1 MKKLK
6 QLSSYLDPKRLIR
19 FKDMNIIISICIF
32 VIASFILGGPVGR
45 NKIAAE
51 DRILENYNYQVLSEI
66 PNTSDAR
73 NIINKIIT
81 KECKVNDRKVL
92 ECSSFNG
99 EFYNVLSFETEY
111 GIKKNIHFVIDI
123 FDISTVYI
131 GKVDPNYEPRE
142 RFILDEIGY
151 AENTEDYLIRFASDS
166 LYFQAHPFGIN
177 SLGKKHG
184 NITLKTEVN
193 QVYYQ
198 SVLPD
203 FAIDS
208 ENLTPEDFGSYLLD
222 QLIIGNQNK
231 IKLKAYTLTFLIGV
245 LFTLITIIYFGF
257 SLEKMD
263 LIRNLMNFI
272 ILQRLQVFRIRLY
285 SLFFYGFFLIVIF
298 FTLITIL
305 YFGSSL
311 EKMDLLRNLMNI
323 IILQRLQVFR
333 FRLYSLFSYGFSR
346 I

>member
-1 MKKLK
+1 MKKIK

-51 DRILENYNYQVLSEI
+51 DRILENYNYQVLKEI
-66 PNTSDAR
+66 PDSNDAI

-81 KECKVNDRKVL
+81 KECKVNDRKIL

-99 EFYNVLSFETEY
+99 EFYDILSFETEY

-245 LFTLITIIYFGF
+245 LFTLITIIILWIFFRKNGLIKKFNEYYNIAAVTSIPISIIFFIFLWFFPNLINIYIFVF
-257 SLEKMD
+257 SLIYVLVLYKINTSEE
-263 LIRNLMNFI
+263 I
-272 ILQRLQVFRIRLY
+272 I
-285 SLFFYGFFLIVIF
+285 
-298 FTLITIL
+298 
-305 YFGSSL
+305 
-311 EKMDLLRNLMNI
+311 
-323 IILQRLQVFR
+323 
-333 FRLYSLFSYGFSR
+333 
-346 I
+346 

>member
-73 NIINKIIT
+73 NIINQIIS

-151 AENTEDYLIRFASDS
+151 VENTEDYLIRFASDS

-245 LFTLITIIYFGF
+245 LFTLITIIILWIFFRKNGLIKKFNEYYNIAAVTSIPISIIFFIFLWFFPNLINIYIFVF
-257 SLEKMD
+257 SLIYV
-263 LIRNLMNFI
+263 L
-272 ILQRLQVFRIRLY
+272 VLY
-285 SLFFYGFFLIVIF
+285 KINTSEEIV
-298 FTLITIL
+298 
-305 YFGSSL
+305 
-311 EKMDLLRNLMNI
+311 
-323 IILQRLQVFR
+323 
-333 FRLYSLFSYGFSR
+333 
-346 I
+346 

>member
-73 NIINKIIT
+73 NIINQIIS

-245 LFTLITIIYFGF
+245 LFTLITIIILWIFFRKNGLIKKFNEYYNIAAVTSIPISIIFFIFLWFFPNLINIYIFVF
-257 SLEKMD
+257 SLIYV
-263 LIRNLMNFI
+263 L
-272 ILQRLQVFRIRLY
+272 VLY
-285 SLFFYGFFLIVIF
+285 KINTSEEIV
-298 FTLITIL
+298 
-305 YFGSSL
+305 
-311 EKMDLLRNLMNI
+311 
-323 IILQRLQVFR
+323 
-333 FRLYSLFSYGFSR
+333 
-346 I
+346 

>member
-73 NIINKIIT
+73 NIINQIIS

-245 LFTLITIIYFGF
+245 LFTLITIIILWIFFRKNGLIKKFNEYYNIAALTSIPISIIFFIFLWFFPNLINIYIFVF
-257 SLEKMD
+257 SLIYV
-263 LIRNLMNFI
+263 L
-272 ILQRLQVFRIRLY
+272 VLY
-285 SLFFYGFFLIVIF
+285 KINTSEEIV
-298 FTLITIL
+298 
-305 YFGSSL
+305 
-311 EKMDLLRNLMNI
+311 
-323 IILQRLQVFR
+323 
-333 FRLYSLFSYGFSR
+333 
-346 I
+346 